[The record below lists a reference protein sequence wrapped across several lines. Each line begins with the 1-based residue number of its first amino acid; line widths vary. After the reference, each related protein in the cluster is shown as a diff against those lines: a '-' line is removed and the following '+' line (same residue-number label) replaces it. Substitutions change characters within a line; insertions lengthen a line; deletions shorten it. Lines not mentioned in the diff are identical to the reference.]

1 MNGAHKIIRYK
12 LEGTPSK
19 IRIQT
24 PPQKA
29 FVLLQSAVG
38 QHFLDDYTLRQEMS
52 LAVEYASRMLSAAED
67 FSKEES
73 NHGQVALEC
82 MLMRR
87 RLATSLWSSN
97 DGVLNQIG
105 GVGQKTAARLSMNG
119 IKNFDDLLSKSSN
132 EIEQACGRKSPFG
145 QQLRIAASKIVSG
158 RLSVSGHLE
167 GMNITNQSP
176 VMVCEISGENT
187 SSASDVQ
194 DSVLK
199 YTLVIYTDRAGGTLL
214 FLSDLSGPSSH
225 RVNCPSKFG
234 RVYIRLVSNIVGLDS
249 SLAIDGND
257 TVEKS
262 QFSLTPSGKNKVPKR
277 AEVSAKNHS
286 PNIMRHMVTGVDDL
300 RVQKRKSVDV
310 TAHTPSSTKASSSVA
325 KESNSNRSIVTPSP
339 STNER
344 TVSIREKNALSK
356 EPLAPSKKKT
366 GHGLI
371 EASRYGTNPVLSRVP
386 TRIRTQNGTSWK
398 RQKKEQKVLQ
408 QRAFGSPKE
417 NPFSSFKFDPNDCE
431 QELEKSC
438 EIIVPPTSHTPTTK
452 TPIMSRRIIPKSTPK
467 PAHFNKSPVMAHVQ
481 RRSRFSSLARS
492 RNDLTSITSRPNIPR
507 QEILRQKAQ
516 EQEALR
522 PGTLQST
529 MPNYEFAQSG
539 AAPGYHTMTQHTD
552 SFNSHYNELGKY
564 EQGMYFEEEQ
574 WDSDNFIQNQ
584 NPWVESSQSQNVYN
598 NHLMGDRYEDVPSY
612 QNGEQYQDLR
622 PDSFAAPFADNFP
635 TDYYLE
641 NGYQPFGQPLE
652 DSFQPITQAHE
663 TYEERQ
669 MIPEGM
675 VITVEGE
682 GNEEKLKADFESA
695 FFG

>member
-1 MNGAHKIIRYK
+1 MNGAYKIIRYK

-29 FVLLQSAVG
+29 FVLIQSAIG

-73 NHGQVALEC
+73 DHGQVALEC

-97 DGVLNQIG
+97 DGVLNQVG

-132 EIEQACGRKSPFG
+132 EVEQACGRTSPFG
-145 QQLRIAASKIVSG
+145 QQLRLAASKIVSG

-167 GMNITNQSP
+167 GMNITNQNP
-176 VMVCEISGENT
+176 VLVCEISGET
-187 SSASDVQ
+187 TTSASDVQ

-199 YTLVIYTDRAGGTLL
+199 YTLVIHTDRAGGTLL
-214 FLSDLSGPSSH
+214 FLSDLTGPSSH
-225 RVNCPSKFG
+225 RVNCPSTFG
-234 RVYIRLVSNIVGLDS
+234 RVYIRLVSNVVGLDS
-249 SLAIDGND
+249 SLALDGNG

-262 QFSLTPSGKNKVPKR
+262 QFSLTPCGKNKVPKR
-277 AEVSAKNHS
+277 AEVSAKKSS

-300 RVQKRKSVDV
+300 RVQKRKSMDV
-310 TAHTPSSTKASSSVA
+310 KARTPSLTKASSSAV
-325 KESNSNRSIVTPSP
+325 KQSNSDRSIVTPSP
-339 STNER
+339 SSNEGA
-344 TVSIREKNALSK
+344 VSTRERNALSK
-356 EPLAPSKKKT
+356 DHSAPSKKRT
-366 GHGLI
+366 GHSLI
-371 EASRYGTNPVLSRVP
+371 EASRYGTNPVLSREP
-386 TRIRTQNGTSWK
+386 TRIRTQSGTSWK
-398 RQKKEQKVLQ
+398 RQKKEQKILQ

-417 NPFSSFKFDPNDCE
+417 NPFSSFKFDPNECE
-431 QELEKSC
+431 KELEKSC
-438 EIIVPPTSHTPTTK
+438 ETIIPPTSHTPTTK
-452 TPIMSRRIIPKSTPK
+452 TPVMSRSIIPKSTPT
-467 PAHFNKSPVMAHVQ
+467 PTHFNKSPVMAHLQ

-492 RNDLTSITSRPNIPR
+492 RNDVTSITSRLNIPR

-522 PGTLQST
+522 S
-529 MPNYEFAQSG
+529 NEFVQSG
-539 AAPGYHTMTQHTD
+539 AAPGYHTMTQHKEP
-552 SFNSHYNELGKY
+552 FKSHYNELGQY

-574 WDSDNFIQNQ
+574 WDKGNACNFIQNQ
-584 NPWVESSQSQNVYN
+584 NPWVEFSQSQNVYN
-598 NHLMGDRYEDVPSY
+598 NHLVGDRYEDVPSY
-612 QNGEQYQDLR
+612 QNGEQYQDVL
-622 PDSFAAPFADNFP
+622 PDSFADNFH
-635 TDYYLE
+635 TDYHLE

-652 DSFQPITQAHE
+652 DSFQPITQVHE

-669 MIPEGM
+669 TIPEGM
-675 VITVEGE
+675 IITVEGE
-682 GNEEKLKADFESA
+682 ANEEKLKADFESA